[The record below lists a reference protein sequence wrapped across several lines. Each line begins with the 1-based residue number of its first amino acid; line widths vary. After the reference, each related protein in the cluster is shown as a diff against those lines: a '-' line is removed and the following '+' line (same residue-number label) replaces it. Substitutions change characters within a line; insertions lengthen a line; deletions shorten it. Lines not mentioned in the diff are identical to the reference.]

1 MAAPTGC
8 GVWGAEM
15 NRLDSGNSLLSELKR
30 WGADNP
36 DNGFVTAYSQSLSD
50 SAVKKLR
57 STFRTQLKKKQR
69 ACQIT
74 GSRINL
80 VASHIKPLRHCVS
93 EEEALHPCNGLLL
106 RGDHDQLF
114 DKGFISFDE
123 GGSLMISSQ
132 ISQLLGPMFTEQLII
147 AFGQE
152 WIRSW
157 QNGGSKCKIKPIFVP
172 PKVKHPK
179 YSFQDR
185 KHREARKAALQAA
198 RARDEFMDY
207 HRRHIFKH
215 PMLGLQS
222 QNDNG

>member
-1 MAAPTGC
+1 MAEA
-8 GVWGAEM
+8 M
-15 NRLDSGNSLLSELKR
+15 QRLNAGNTLETELKR

-36 DNGFVTAYSQSLSD
+36 DKGLVTAYAKSLSD
-50 SAVKKLR
+50 SAIKKLR
-57 STFRTQLKKKQR
+57 ATFRKELRKKQR
-69 ACQIT
+69 VCQIT

-93 EEEALHPCNGLLL
+93 EGEALHPSNGLLL

-114 DKGFISFDE
+114 DKGFVSFDQTDC
-123 GGSLMISSQ
+123 LIISSK
-132 ISQLLGPMFTEQLII
+132 IGEALGTIYTEQLII
-147 AFGQE
+147 AFGEE

-172 PKVKHPK
+172 PKVKYPK
-179 YSFQDR
+179 YSFQER
-185 KHREARKAALQAA
+185 KNREARKVALQAA

-207 HRRHIFKH
+207 HRRHVFKH
-215 PMLGLQS
+215 PALGLTS